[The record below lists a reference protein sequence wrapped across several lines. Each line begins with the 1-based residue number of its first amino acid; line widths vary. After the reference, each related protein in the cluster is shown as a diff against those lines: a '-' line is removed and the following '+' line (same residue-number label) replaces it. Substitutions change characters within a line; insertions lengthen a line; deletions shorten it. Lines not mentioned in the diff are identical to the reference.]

1 MLVVPLLVL
10 VPGAFVVGYWTQRLI
25 QHRNTQA
32 AAAEAQRL
40 LEDAETTRKRLI
52 VEAKDDALELKTKA
66 EDEIGRW
73 RGELTRTERRL
84 QQREETLDQRTTQ
97 AERREKKVNDSEKR
111 VERERDAVHE
121 LRQKQ
126 ISELERIAQMTAG
139 EAKEVLTKSIEDEV
153 REECT
158 RMIKQLEASAREE
171 SERSARRVIATAIQR
186 LAADHTVETTV
197 SVVTLPNE
205 EMKGRIIG
213 REGRNIRALELL
225 TGVDLI
231 IDDTPEAVVLSA
243 HDPVRREVARLAL
256 TRLIQDGRI
265 HPARIEE
272 MVGKADKEIED
283 TIWEEGEQAADL
295 AQVRGLP
302 AELVRLI
309 GRLRYRSSYGQNV
322 LAHSVEVAQL
332 AASMAS
338 EIGADVNVA
347 RRAGLLHDIGK
358 AIDADMEGPHALVGA
373 EMARRY
379 NQSPKVIHAIAAH
392 HNDEEPRTVEAF
404 VVSAAD
410 AISASRPGAR
420 RDSIE
425 RYMQRLRALES
436 VANSFSGVEK
446 SYAIQAGRE
455 VRIMVRPDEI
465 DELGAVRLSR
475 DICKQI
481 EETLDYPG
489 QVKVTLI
496 RETRVVG
503 YAK

>member
-1 MLVVPLLVL
+1 
-10 VPGAFVVGYWTQRLI
+10 
-25 QHRNTQA
+25 
-32 AAAEAQRL
+32 
-40 LEDAETTRKRLI
+40 
-52 VEAKDDALELKTKA
+52 
-66 EDEIGRW
+66 
-73 RGELTRTERRL
+73 
-84 QQREETLDQRTTQ
+84 
-97 AERREKKVNDSEKR
+97 
-111 VERERDAVHE
+111 
-121 LRQKQ
+121 
-126 ISELERIAQMTAG
+126 
-139 EAKEVLTKSIEDEV
+139 
-153 REECT
+153 
-158 RMIKQLEASAREE
+158 
-171 SERSARRVIATAIQR
+171 
-186 LAADHTVETTV
+186 
-197 SVVTLPNE
+197 
-205 EMKGRIIG
+205 MKGRIIG

-272 MVGKADKEIED
+272 MVGKADKEVED
-283 TIWEEGEQAADL
+283 TIWEEGEQAADM

-302 AELVRLI
+302 AELIRLI

-322 LAHSVEVAQL
+322 LSHSVEVAQL

-347 RRAGLLHDIGK
+347 RRAGLLHDVGK
-358 AIDADMEGPHALVGA
+358 AVDADMEGPHALVGA
-373 EMARRY
+373 EMVRRY
-379 NQSPKVIHAIAAH
+379 SQSPKVIHAIAAH

-404 VVSAAD
+404 IVSAAD

-481 EETLDYPG
+481 EDTLDYPG

>member
-1 MLVVPLLVL
+1 M
-10 VPGAFVVGYWTQRLI
+10 A
-25 QHRNTQA
+25 
-32 AAAEAQRL
+32 
-40 LEDAETTRKRLI
+40 
-52 VEAKDDALELKTKA
+52 VEAKDEALRLKTKA
-66 EDEIGRW
+66 EEEIGRW
-73 RGELTRTERRL
+73 RGELSRTERRL
-84 QQREETLDQRTTQ
+84 QQREETLEQRATQ
-97 AERREKKVNDSEKR
+97 AERRDKKIGEHEKR
-111 VERERDAVHE
+111 VERERNAVDE
-121 LRQKQ
+121 LRQQQ

-139 EAKEVLTKSIEDEV
+139 EAKVVLTQSIEEEV

-186 LAADHTVETTV
+186 LAADHTVESTV

-243 HDPVRREVARLAL
+243 HDPVRREVARVAL

-332 AASMAS
+332 AASMAA
-338 EIGADVNVA
+338 EIGADVNVG
-347 RRAGLLHDIGK
+347 RRAGLLHDVGK
-358 AIDADMEGPHALVGA
+358 AVDADMEGPHALVGA
-373 EMARRY
+373 EMTRRY
-379 NQSPKVIHAIAAH
+379 NQSPKVVHAIAAH

-475 DICKQI
+475 DICKRI
-481 EETLDYPG
+481 EESLEYPG

-496 RETRVVG
+496 RETRVVD
-503 YAK
+503 YAR

>member
-1 MLVVPLLVL
+1 M
-10 VPGAFVVGYWTQRLI
+10 I

-40 LEDAETTRKRLI
+40 LEDAETTRKRLV
-52 VEAKDDALELKTKA
+52 VEAKDEALKLKTRA

-97 AERREKKVNDSEKR
+97 AERREKKVGDSERR
-111 VERERDAVHE
+111 VERERDAVGE

-126 ISELERIAQMTAG
+126 ISELERIAQMTAD
-139 EAKEVLTKSIEDEV
+139 EAKEVLTKSIEEEV

-158 RMIKQLEASAREE
+158 RMIKQLEASARED

-358 AIDADMEGPHALVGA
+358 AVDADMEGPHALVGA

-379 NQSPKVIHAIAAH
+379 NQSPKIIHAIAAH

-404 VVSAAD
+404 IVSAAD

>member
-1 MLVVPLLVL
+1 MLLVPLLVL
-10 VPGAFVVGYWTQRLI
+10 VPGAFGVGFWSQRLI

-40 LEDAETTRKRLI
+40 LEDAETTRKRLV
-52 VEAKDDALELKTKA
+52 VEAKDEALELKTKA

-84 QQREETLDQRTTQ
+84 QQREETLDQRATQ
-97 AERREKKVNDSEKR
+97 ADRRDKRLNDFKKR
-111 VERERDAVHE
+111 VERDREAVGE
-121 LRQKQ
+121 LRQQQ
-126 ISELERIAQMTAG
+126 ITELERIAQMTAD
-139 EAKEVLTKSIEDEV
+139 EAKGVLTNSIEDEV
-153 REECT
+153 RQECT
-158 RMIKQLEASAREE
+158 RMIKELEASAREE

-256 TRLIQDGRI
+256 THLIQDGRI

-272 MVGKADKEIED
+272 MVTKADKEIED

-302 AELVRLI
+302 AEVVRLL

-332 AASMAS
+332 GASMAA

-358 AIDADMEGPHALVGA
+358 AVDADMEGPHALVGA
-373 EMARRY
+373 ELVRRY
-379 NQSPKVIHAIAAH
+379 NQSAKVVHAVAAH
-392 HNDEEPRTVEAF
+392 HNDEDPRTVEAF
-404 VVSAAD
+404 IVAAAD

>member
-1 MLVVPLLVL
+1 
-10 VPGAFVVGYWTQRLI
+10 LI

-40 LEDAETTRKRLI
+40 LEDAETTRKRLV
-52 VEAKDDALELKTKA
+52 VEGKDEALKFKARA

-97 AERREKKVNDSEKR
+97 AERREKKAGEFEKR
-111 VERERDAVHE
+111 VERDREAVNE

-139 EAKEVLTKSIEDEV
+139 EAKEVLTKSIEEEV

-158 RMIKQLEASAREE
+158 RMIKQLEAAAREE

-302 AELVRLI
+302 AELIRLI

-332 AASMAS
+332 AASMAA

-347 RRAGLLHDIGK
+347 RRAGLLHDVGK
-358 AIDADMEGPHALVGA
+358 AVDADMEGPHALVGA
-373 EMARRY
+373 EMVRRY
-379 NQSPKVIHAIAAH
+379 NQSPKIIHAIAAH